1 MEMKGGRVVLF
12 AISLV
17 LLFFLFTFMIYYVE
31 CIPWQSVTIFL
42 GGALRRVAESGIFL
56 EGFIFLLMRSRNFPS
71 TG

>member
-17 LLFFLFTFMIYYVE
+17 LLFILFTFMIYYVE
-31 CIPWQSVTIFL
+31 YIPWQSVTIFL

-56 EGFIFLLMRSRNFPS
+56 EGFMFLMM
-71 TG
+71 